1 VKRLAE
7 PSRIRSHAAATPGVA
22 ARVDAARVLCAVRD
36 GGRSLP
42 DAIDS
47 LPSRGGDRD
56 AALVQELAYGSV
68 RTLARLNA
76 LTDILLRR
84 PLKREDSDLLALI
97 QIGLYQ
103 ILATRIP
110 DHAAVD
116 ATVEAARRIGKGWA
130 APLINAILRRF
141 LRERALLLGRI
152 DASEEAKWLFPVWL
166 LRRIQSAW
174 PEHWTS
180 IIDAS
185 NERPPMTLRVNAIKT
200 TRARYLES
208 LAVAGLT
215 ARPAAHARDGLVL
228 DLPLPARRLPGFD
241 QGMVSVQDAG
251 AQLAAELLGAQPG
264 ERVLD
269 ACAAPGGKTTHM
281 LERAGNALDLTAL
294 DLNSQRL
301 ERVRENLDRLGLSAR
316 VVAGDATAPDGE
328 WARDRYD
335 RILLDAPCSATGVI
349 RRHPDIKQLRRPT
362 DIAALGAGQTRMLDA
377 LWPLLSPGGRLVY
390 ATCSLLPQENEAQ
403 VAAFLDRHPDAREV
417 PLACSW
423 GLPRDHGR
431 QTLPGMDGMDGFY
444 YATLEKAAT

>member
-1 VKRLAE
+1 MKRLAE
-7 PSRIRSHAAATPGVA
+7 PSRIRSHAATTPGVA

-36 GGRSLP
+36 SGRSLP

-68 RTLARLNA
+68 RTLARLEA
-76 LTDILLRR
+76 LTDILLRK
-84 PLKREDSDLLALI
+84 PLKREDADLLALI

-103 ILATRIP
+103 ILATRVP

-141 LRERALLLGRI
+141 LRESALLLRRV
-152 DASEEAKWLFPVWL
+152 DASEEARWLFPGWL
-166 LRRIQSAW
+166 LRSIQAAW

-180 IIDAS
+180 ILDAS
-185 NERPPMTLRVNAIKT
+185 NERPPMTLRVNAIKA
-200 TRARYLES
+200 TRAQYLRS
-208 LAVAGLT
+208 LAAAGLT
-215 ARPAAHARDGLVL
+215 ARPAPHAGNGLIL

-251 AQLAAELLGAQPG
+251 AQLAAEVLDAQPG

-269 ACAAPGGKTTHM
+269 ACAAPGGKTAHM

-294 DLNSQRL
+294 DLNPRRL
-301 ERVRENLDRLGLSAR
+301 ERVRENLDRLGLAAR

-349 RRHPDIKQLRRPT
+349 RRHPDIKQLRRPA

-377 LWPLLSPGGRLVY
+377 LWPLLRPGGRMVY
-390 ATCSLLPQENEAQ
+390 VTCSLLPQENEAQ